1 MKYKTI
7 DNPNQPQPLLEV
19 PRGSQ
24 QSEPVKTGPLPTAV
38 SPIIRLF
45 DVSGL
50 YSWKSIT
57 PNAVPDTAV
66 PTPARDLSFTWGI
79 GYEALRLD
87 VDGQHPQMVASGT
100 IKNLFHTV
108 HWLAPVEAIH
118 DDTWLGNITS
128 ITATRA
134 TFPYTA
140 VQITAVRSMFSNQRQ
155 LNVTLMGDGVAERH
169 NTLQFESP
177 AFQKISL
184 AFDFATAKSAAAV
197 RATAQTPTRQVSLTD
212 LFQQVGFDV
221 TITARTMISEATPDP
236 YWREQELHD
245 AMQFYWANSE
255 NVAEPTLWAFFA
267 PLHQDGKELGSTIYD
282 DIGPTHGQGTAVFTD
297 SFIAQ
302 SPASSSLSTNW
313 PQFGL
318 TCRQIAAALHPLT
331 SQTYPHGTQIAYI
344 TDPSNYLTDCF
355 NPAILTD
362 LRHTTTQHK
371 MNKTADWA
379 NWDDEQGF
387 SIMPHP
393 SLRLEL
399 CVNRDQ
405 ASYEFME
412 PVILELKLT
421 NIDAQAQWTDKTS
434 LTNFDNLTLIIKQEG
449 KPAQQ
454 FWPYKRDYRMPQPQ
468 QLMPGQS
475 LHASLFIAAGRQGWY
490 IAEPGRYSLQV
501 RLTTA
506 SDGIITSDRLQI
518 VVRPPTSFVQEYL
531 AQDFFA
537 DDVGRILAFN
547 GSRFL
552 NSGNQV
558 LREVMARLP
567 LKPVALHAAYALGL
581 ALAHEHKRLVL
592 AGNQKSPLLRILRQ
606 PGREEE
612 ARLLLNFA
620 LVDQADTA
628 VTTFG
633 HIRWQHDMEQFS
645 IWLTQRGDN
654 RLAAKTRRLLEQTK
668 PHLAF

>member
-1 MKYKTI
+1 MKYKTT
-7 DNPNQPQPLLEV
+7 DNHNQPQPLLEV

-24 QSEPVKTGPLPTAV
+24 QPKPIKTGPLPTAV

-108 HWLAPVEAIH
+108 HWLASIEAIH

-128 ITATRA
+128 ITGTQA

-140 VQITAVRSMFSNQRQ
+140 VQITAVRSIFSNQRQ
-155 LNVTLMGDGVAERH
+155 LNVIFMGDGVAERH
-169 NTLQFESP
+169 SILHFESP
-177 AFQKISL
+177 DFQKISL

-197 RATAQTPTRQVSLTD
+197 RATAQTPTRPVSLTD

-221 TITARTMISEATPDP
+221 TITARTMFSEATLDP

-255 NVAEPTLWAFFA
+255 NVAGPALWAFFA
-267 PLHQDGKELGSTIYD
+267 PLHQDGKELGATIYD

-302 SPASSSLSTNW
+302 SPESSSSSTNW

-318 TCRQIAAALHPLT
+318 TCRQIAAALRPPT
-331 SQTYPHGTQIAYI
+331 STPDLQDTRIAYI
-344 TDPSNYLTDCF
+344 TDPSHYLSDCF
-355 NPAILTD
+355 NPTILTD
-362 LRHTTTQHK
+362 LRHTAAQYQ
-371 MNKTADWA
+371 MNKTAAGA
-379 NWDDEQGF
+379 NWNDELGF
-387 SIMPHP
+387 NIMPHP
-393 SLRLEL
+393 SLHLKLR
-399 CVNRDQ
+399 VNRNP

-421 NIDAQAQWTDKTS
+421 NIAAQAQWADKTS
-434 LTNFDNLTLIIKQEG
+434 LTNFDNLTLIIKPEG
-449 KPAQQ
+449 KPAKE

-468 QLMPGQS
+468 QLIPGQS
-475 LHASLFIAAGRQGWY
+475 LHDSLFIAAGRTGWY
-490 IAEPGRYSLQV
+490 IAEPGRYTLQA

-506 SDGIITSDRLQI
+506 SDGIITSNRLQI
-518 VVRPPTSFVQEYL
+518 VVRPPTNFVQEYL

-552 NSGNQV
+552 KSGNQV
-558 LREVMARLP
+558 LREVIARLP
-567 LKPVALHAAYALGL
+567 LNPVALHAAHALGL
-581 ALAHEHKRLVL
+581 ALAHEHKGL
-592 AGNQKSPLLRILRQ
+592 ALTGNQTPPLLRILRQ
-606 PGREEE
+606 PSQEEE
-612 ARLLLNFA
+612 ARLLLKFA
-620 LVDQADTA
+620 LIDRADTA

-633 HIRWQHDMEQFS
+633 HIRWQHYMEQFS
-645 IWLTQRGDN
+645 LWLTQRSDSH
-654 RLAAKTRRLLEQTK
+654 LAAITRRLLEQTK
-668 PHLAF
+668 PHLVL